1 MSLCNICTMSKIYV
15 VIHSTK
21 NKIQGDICTIQPH
34 HHLLTQR
41 LRFYGYIALLG
52 TELDA
57 RKKQ

>member
-1 MSLCNICTMSKIYV
+1 MSKINV